1 MSKMDYRRLYQDV
14 MRLDPKIRLVT
25 IGDIDGRVMHNERR
39 ECERNLLTQKKVKNH
54 LSSP

>member
-25 IGDIDGRVMHNERR
+25 IGDIDGRVMHYERR
-39 ECERNLLTQKKVKNH
+39 ECEGNLLTQKKVKNH